1 MQLLSDDAKPNQ
13 HIITAHLG
21 NGCSICAIKAG
32 KSVDTSMGFTPL
44 AGICMGTRSGDI
56 DPGLFIIW
64 TFIICCLV
72 WFFWNSTLD
81 GLELKKNKMREQ
93 KLKDE
98 DYEKYK
104 SYYERR
110 KKKKKKKKK

>member
-1 MQLLSDDAKPNQ
+1 MKKVLWIVVLSLLCCGNANA
-13 HIITAHLG
+13 IIYTKSG
-21 NGCSICAIKAG
+21 N
-32 KSVDTSMGFTPL
+32 
-44 AGICMGTRSGDI
+44 I

-104 SYYERR
+104 SYYEHS

>member
-1 MQLLSDDAKPNQ
+1 MKKVLWIVVLSLLCCGNANA
-13 HIITAHLG
+13 IIYTKSG
-21 NGCSICAIKAG
+21 N
-32 KSVDTSMGFTPL
+32 
-44 AGICMGTRSGDI
+44 I

-104 SYYERR
+104 SYYERS